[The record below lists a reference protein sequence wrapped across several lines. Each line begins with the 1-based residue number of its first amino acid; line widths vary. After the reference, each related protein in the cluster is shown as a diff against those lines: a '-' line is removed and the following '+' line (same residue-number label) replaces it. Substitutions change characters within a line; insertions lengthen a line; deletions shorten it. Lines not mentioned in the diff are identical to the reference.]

1 MKRVAWITVS
11 IVVVAAAGWQMARRH
26 DGARKHADARN
37 RGEVP
42 AVHSKR
48 EAAAPMEPADIDL
61 ATSGNTGDVH
71 SMAVSALV
79 DMAKKHQ
86 PLAATDMQTLLAFI
100 DGPKPEGLTDGDWE
114 TRVNVILN
122 ALRVQETYV
131 PGLTDYLLTTA
142 ARHPSRIL
150 RLFAMQHLTLW
161 YHRETSEQKRRE
173 IVALL
178 EALAE
183 KPGEETA
190 GSAVL
195 FLNDLQRGT
204 AATGG
209 AVVKADVIDRAA
221 LKLAADTSAKHD
233 VRISALHTCC
243 ARNIREILPAARQ
256 IAADTSAVIPLRK
269 AAVYSIGQLG
279 AAEDRELLKSL
290 GKEVP
295 DLRPATGPALKS
307 LQARGR

>member
-1 MKRVAWITVS
+1 VKRIAWITVF
-11 IVVVAAAGWQMARRH
+11 IGVVAAAGWQMARRH
-26 DGARKHADARN
+26 DGARMHADVRN
-37 RGEVP
+37 REEVP
-42 AVHSKR
+42 AVHAKR
-48 EAAAPMEPADIDL
+48 AAATPMESADIVL
-61 ATSGNTGDVH
+61 ATSGNTGEVH

-79 DMAKKHQ
+79 DMVKKHQ

-100 DGPKPEGLTDGDWE
+100 GGPKPAGLTDGDWE
-114 TRVNVILN
+114 ARVNVILN

-150 RLFAMQHLTLW
+150 RLYAMQHLSLW

-178 EALAE
+178 ESLAE

-195 FLNDLQRGT
+195 FLNDLQRGA

-209 AVVKADVIDRAA
+209 AVVKVEVIDRAA

-233 VRISALHTCC
+233 VRISALHTCVS
-243 ARNIREILPAARQ
+243 RNIKEILPAARE

-279 AAEDRELLKSL
+279 ADNDRVLLESL
-290 GKEVP
+290 GKKVP
-295 DLRPATGPALKS
+295 DLRPATGPALKN